1 VNGVGLG
8 AARHFSP
15 NQPSRFVKRNSQT
28 LLNTAFNGLG
38 LAGGHDPAAA
48 PMFWDSR
55 VSSLELQVLEPIKS
69 LEEMR
74 GDGPTSHEAIDQ
86 AVARVAAVGEYRRLF
101 ATAFGPS
108 AQVTGPNIARAIA
121 AFERT
126 LVATNAPFDRYMR
139 GDTTAMTAQQV
150 RGMGRFQVMGCG
162 NCHSGPMFSDYKTH
176 VLGVPENRKLSAP
189 DVGAD
194 NRYAF
199 RTPSL
204 RNLAFTA
211 PYMHNGTLTSLDAVI
226 NFYDQVSGGRGDGR
240 GDGRGGR
247 RGAQDLQRPQ
257 GNGDAQGPQR
267 GGGRGGGG
275 RGGSQNP
282 NVARQALDPL
292 LRQVNLRGGRQDL
305 IAFLSALNDD
315 GFDKTIPAKVPSGL
329 KPGGKVQ

>member
-1 VNGVGLG
+1 VSIGVNGVGLG

-15 NQPSRFVKRNSQT
+15 DQPSRFVKRNSQT
-28 LLNTAFNGLG
+28 VLNTAFNGLG
-38 LAGGHDPAAA
+38 VGGGHDPAAA

-55 VSSLELQVLEPIKS
+55 VSSLESQALEPIKA

-74 GDGPTSHEAIDQ
+74 GDGPASHEAIDQ

-101 ATAFGPS
+101 AAAFGPS

-150 RGMGRFQVMGCG
+150 RGMGRFQAMGCG

-189 DVGAD
+189 DAGAD

-211 PYMHNGTLTSLDAVI
+211 PYMHNGTLTSLDAVV
-226 NFYDQVSGGRGDGR
+226 NFYNQVGG
-240 GDGRGGR
+240 GRGGR
-247 RGAQDLQRPQ
+247 RGPQDCRPQ
-257 GNGDAQGPQR
+257 AARNGGPSGHR
-267 GGGRGGGG
+267 LGAGVAAAGVAARRIRTSLVKHSIRCCARSTCAAAGRTC
-275 RGGSQNP
+275 
-282 NVARQALDPL
+282 
-292 LRQVNLRGGRQDL
+292 
-305 IAFLSALNDD
+305 IAFLGALNDD
-315 GFDKTIPAKVPSGL
+315 GFDKTIPTKVPSGL
-329 KPGGKVQ
+329 KPGGKVP